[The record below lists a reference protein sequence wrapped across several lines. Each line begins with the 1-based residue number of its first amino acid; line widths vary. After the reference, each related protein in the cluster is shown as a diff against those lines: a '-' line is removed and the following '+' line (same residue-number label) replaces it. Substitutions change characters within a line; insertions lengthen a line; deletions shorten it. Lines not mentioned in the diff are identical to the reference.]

1 MVTADFLVVGGGVV
15 GLSIA
20 RELRSRFRKSRVVL
34 IEKEAECGMH
44 ASGRNSGVIHAGF
57 YYYAD
62 SLKAKLTRDGN
73 RLLSEYCESR
83 KVPVNRCGKLVVAR
97 DETELPQL
105 DELLRRG
112 KANGVVLQSITEAE
126 ARAIEP
132 RVKTYQRAIFSPS
145 TSTADPIQVLQA
157 MKRDALNEGITVV
170 QNATYLSKVNGR
182 LVTSAGDF
190 EAGYVVNAAGLYA
203 DRVAQDFGFSEDYR
217 ILPFKGIYLYSEE
230 RPGALRTNIYPVPDL
245 RNPFLGV
252 HFTLLV
258 DGRAKIGPTA
268 IPAFWR
274 EQYRGMGNFKWGE
287 FVEIIFRELGL
298 LFFSGFDFKRMAVEE
313 TLKYS
318 RARLVGLASALL
330 EKVELADYK
339 HWGKPGI
346 RAQLLNIKTRKLE
359 MDFVIQG
366 DAKSLHVLNAVSPA
380 WTCSLPFAK
389 YVCDKIDLLTAAK

>member
-1 MVTADFLVVGGGVV
+1 MMMTADFLVIGGGVV

-20 RELRSRFRKSRVVL
+20 RELKSRFGDSRVAL
-34 IEKEAECGMH
+34 IEKEAECGLH

-57 YYYAD
+57 YYSAD

-73 RLLSEYCESR
+73 RLLTEYCGE
-83 KVPVNRCGKLVVAR
+83 KKIPVNKCGKLVVVR

-112 KANGVVLQSITEAE
+112 KANDVALQSITEAE

-132 RVKTYQRAIFSPS
+132 RAKTFQRAIFSPN
-145 TSTADPIQVLQA
+145 TATADPTQVLQA
-157 MKRDALNEGITVV
+157 MKQDALKEGISIH
-170 QNATYLSKVNGR
+170 QNAAYLGKTNGR
-182 LVTSAGDF
+182 ILTSSGDF
-190 EAGYVVNAAGLYA
+190 QAGYVINASGLYA
-203 DRVAQDFGFSEDYR
+203 DRVARDFGFSEDYR

-230 RPGALRTNIYPVPDL
+230 PAGALRTNVYPVPDL

-274 EQYRGMGNFKWGE
+274 EQYEGLANFKLGE
-287 FVEIIFRELGL
+287 FGEIIFRELGL
-298 LFFSGFDFKRMAVEE
+298 LFFSGFDFKRLAVEE
-313 TLKYS
+313 TLKYFRS
-318 RARLVGLASALL
+318 RLVSLASELL
-330 EKVELADYK
+330 TNVKLEDYC
-339 HWGKPGI
+339 HWGRPGI
-346 RAQLLNIKTRKLE
+346 RAQLLNIRTRKLE

-389 YVCDKIDLLTAAK
+389 YVCDRIEGQK